1 MKVKELQKTVNVA
14 WSPLQ
19 QNPIYLAAG
28 TAAQQLDTSFGNT
41 STLEIFSVNLSDPGY
56 DMELKGSQ
64 TSPYKFHKIV
74 WSPLGFGGAHS
85 NGVIVGGC
93 EGGHL
98 QVYSAG
104 KLLSGEEAL
113 VSQQDKHSGA
123 IRTLDFNPFQTN
135 LLASAASESE
145 ILIWDLNNTATP
157 MTPGTKTQPFEDV
170 QSVAWN
176 RQVQHIMASVFSSRC
191 IVWDLRKNE
200 PIIKLSDS
208 QSRVRWRQMQWH
220 PEIATQLWLA
230 SEEDQAPV
238 VQLWDLRYATAPTK
252 SLQIHQRGV
261 LGLTWCPKDSD
272 LMVSCGKDN
281 KILCWNPNSTRAE
294 GEILSEIAS
303 TLQWYSDVQWCPRNP
318 AIVAAASL
326 DGNVTVY
333 SLFGG
338 SQQQVHTTSKIAD
351 SFPGM
356 ETMSIMP
363 APQPATVTTY
373 SDLKKPPKWLK
384 RPAGAS
390 FAFGGKLVTFQSTNP
405 RQVTIKQLITEPEI
419 VQRSNHLETVLS
431 QGNFPEY
438 CRQKADQ
445 TQDQF
450 TRYLWYF
457 VKANFDANPHG
468 EMLNLLGYHQEDI
481 AAKFSKIVQ
490 LKQQDSVDQLTDQM
504 AELSRGVDGNTVF
517 DAIAAGQKLIA
528 ENGVKG
534 PPGGFKI
541 KTGDDT
547 EGLICQALLTGNLEA
562 AVELC
567 MESGR
572 TTEGIIVAMTGG
584 SELLAR
590 TQYKYLRRRDTSLT
604 HIISA
609 LITQEWTGVVN
620 ECAVESWKEALVAVL
635 THNRHQAEP
644 LCIALGDRLLQEAK
658 NGDNDMAQNAMLCYL
673 CAGSIEHLV
682 DAWQELKAQRKVQKR
697 DSGDG
702 NDIQDLVEVV
712 MLLQKAIEQQG
723 RGVEVRGKVAIVL
736 SHYAKMLV
744 GQGALESALSYLG
757 TTTDADLVD
766 LKERLYFALGYKQQ
780 PQVARAPTTQYA
792 AMPRM
797 TPSRASLPGA
807 ATPAQNFFTPTSVP
821 QLPQMP
827 AMPQMPP
834 TSQSYFQPPPQAAA
848 VPPPP
853 QLDAQPPRPASASGP
868 QSAISSGGGLHSRS
882 KYLLD
887 PSVQSGVPS
896 YGQAY
901 TTPGGFA
908 SQITS
913 PPGGQF
919 GGQFGAPQPSFSQ
932 PQSNFSQPQNFS
944 QFPSFAP
951 SAAAV
956 PFAPQTQ
963 MYTPDTPGS
972 IPAPPQAQV
981 PPPPTAVQKNSTPPP
996 GWNDPPALKSN
1007 RQQAQP
1013 PPPSSSIAN
1022 PITHPLYPVDPAYVA
1037 QPHNG
1042 YQQVDGGSFGV
1053 QQQQNVMGMPPQQMP
1068 QQGFNYNPPGGNQF
1082 QQQQQFPGQMS
1093 FQGGQPPANLQQAP
1107 TPPQKVPTPEPPKP
1121 KAPIPEE
1128 HIYLQTVL
1136 NELRTQCCNAAA
1148 NPQVKRKLDDVAR
1161 RLESL
1166 YDLLREYKLA
1176 PNTLAALNQL
1186 VQFVQVGDY
1195 ANGLALHTQMCSGA
1209 DFAQIATFMPG
1220 IKVLLQTAMQLQ
1232 VYLR

>member
-14 WSPLQ
+14 WSPVQ

-64 TSPYKFHKIV
+64 TSSYKFHKIV

-104 KLLSGEEAL
+104 KLLAGEEAL
-113 VSQQDKHSGA
+113 VAQQDKHSGA
-123 IRTLDFNPFQTN
+123 IRSLDFNSFQTN

-145 ILIWDLNNTATP
+145 ILIWDLNNTSTP

-176 RQVQHIMASVFSSRC
+176 RQVQHIMASVFASRC

-220 PEIATQLWLA
+220 PEVATQLWLA

-252 SLQIHQRGV
+252 SLQIHQRGI
-261 LGLTWCPKDSD
+261 LGLTWCPRDSD

-281 KILCWNPNSTRAE
+281 KILCWNPNSTQPE

-356 ETMSIMP
+356 EAMSAMP
-363 APQPATVTTY
+363 APQPATVITY
-373 SDLKKPPKWLK
+373 SDLKKCPKWLK

-390 FAFGGKLVTFQSTNP
+390 FGFGGKLVTFQSSNP
-405 RQVTIKQLITEPEI
+405 GQVIIKQLITEPEL
-419 VQRSNHLETVLS
+419 VLRSNSLEAVLS
-431 QGNFPEY
+431 QGDFANF

-445 TQDQF
+445 TQDHF
-450 TRYLWYF
+450 SRYMWYF
-457 VKANFDANPHG
+457 VKANFEANPHK
-468 EMLNLLGYHQEDI
+468 EMLNLLGYHEEDI
-481 AAKFSKIVQ
+481 TVKFSKILQ
-490 LKQQDSVDQLTDQM
+490 AKQDPVDQLTDQM
-504 AELSRGVDGNTVF
+504 GELSRGVDGNAVF

-528 ENGVKG
+528 ENGVKSG
-534 PPGGFKI
+534 PFVI

-572 TTEGIIVAMTGG
+572 ATEGIIVAMTGG

-590 TQYKYLRRRDTSLT
+590 TQYRYLRRRDTSLS
-604 HIISA
+604 HVISA
-609 LITQEWTGVVN
+609 LITQEWAGVVS
-620 ECAVESWKEALVAVL
+620 ECSVESWKEALVAIL
-635 THNRHQAEP
+635 THNRHQVEQ
-644 LCIALGDRLLQEAK
+644 LCVALGDRLMQEGK
-658 NGDNDMAQNAMLCYL
+658 TSEMVQNAMLCYL
-673 CAGSIEHLV
+673 CAGNVEHFV
-682 DAWQELKAQRKVQKR
+682 NAWQEHRAT
-697 DSGDG
+697 G
-702 NDIQDLVEVV
+702 DIQDLVEVV
-712 MLLQKAIEQQG
+712 MLLQKAIEAQG
-723 RGVEVRGKVAIVL
+723 RSVDVRGKLATTL
-736 SHYAKMLV
+736 AHYAKMLV
-744 GQGALESALSYLG
+744 GQGALESALSYMG

-766 LKERLYFALGYKQQ
+766 LKERLYFALGFKQQ
-780 PQVARAPTTQYA
+780 PTRAPRA
-792 AMPRM
+792 

-807 ATPAQNFFTPTSVP
+807 QTPSQSFFAP
-821 QLPQMP
+821 QVS
-827 AMPQMPP
+827 QMPP
-834 TSQSYFQPPPQAAA
+834 TQQYFQQAPAA
-848 VPPPP
+848 TVPPPIETQPSAP
-853 QLDAQPPRPASASGP
+853 QKGTS
-868 QSAISSGGGLHSRS
+868 LHSRS

-896 YGQAY
+896 YGQNYA
-901 TTPGGFA
+901 TPGQFA
-908 SQITS
+908 PQATS
-913 PPGGQF
+913 PQQF
-919 GGQFGAPQPSFSQ
+919 NQFAPQNYQQYPTFT
-932 PQSNFSQPQNFS
+932 P
-944 QFPSFAP
+944 AP
-951 SAAAV
+951 AAV
-956 PFAPQTQ
+956 PFAPPAQ
-963 MYTPDTPGS
+963 MFTPEV
-972 IPAPPQAQV
+972 PPVPAQV
-981 PPPPTAVQKNSTPPP
+981 APPPTAAMQKNTSPPP
-996 GWNDPPALKSN
+996 GWNDPPALKAN
-1007 RQQAQP
+1007 RPPVQP
-1013 PPPSSSIAN
+1013 PPTSSAIAS
-1022 PITHPLYPVDPAYVA
+1022 PITHPLYPVDPGYAA
-1037 QPHNG
+1037 QPQNG
-1042 YQQVDGGSFGV
+1042 YQQFDGNFGAPPMQS
-1053 QQQQNVMGMPPQQMP
+1053 QQMQPQQMQPQQMP
-1068 QQGFNYNPPGGNQF
+1068 QQAFNYGAPQGNQF
-1082 QQQQQFPGQMS
+1082 PPQFPGQMS
-1093 FQGGQPPANLQQAP
+1093 FQQGHPQQAP

-1121 KAPIPEE
+1121 KAPIPEDQ
-1128 HIYLQTVL
+1128 IYLQTVF